1 MFLSEIGDWFNKLFE
16 SLGSFFTHNEEGS
29 LSNLEKILFSLVIIV
44 VAWVA
49 IKIIIGILRK
59 LMGVKKANTIDRSAK
74 NFVISLIKYL
84 LWLFVAFLVIS
95 VLGIDITSFAGVLSA
110 ITVAL
115 GLALQDVIG
124 SLAAGLIIL
133 NQKNFLTD
141 DYIQISNAFG
151 TVEGTV
157 LSVSLMYTSL
167 RTVNGQVVFVPN
179 SNIVKS
185 NLTNFTKEKQRRI
198 VYSVNVAYNSDIEL
212 VKNVLSNILSADERV
227 SKEKEPQIHI
237 NELGEYAVTVVIK
250 CWTDVG
256 EYWNVLNGLHEKV
269 LLAFRENNIIIPS
282 SKEFKVLND

>member
-16 SLGSFFTHNEEGS
+16 SLAEFFNHNEEGT
-29 LSNLEKILFSLVIIV
+29 LSNLEKIIFSLVIIV

-49 IKIIIGILRK
+49 IKIIILILRK

-95 VLGIDITSFAGVLSA
+95 MLGIDITSFAGVLSA

-133 NQKNFLTD
+133 NQKNFLSD

-157 LSVSLMYTSL
+157 VSVSLMYTSL

-185 NLTNFTKEKQRRI
+185 NLTNFTREKQRRI
-198 VYSVNVAYNSDIEL
+198 LYSVNVAYDSDIEL
-212 VKNVLSNILSADERV
+212 VKNVLSNILSADSRI
-227 SKEKEPQIHI
+227 SKENAPQIHL
-237 NELGEYAVTVVIK
+237 NELGEYAVSVVIK
-250 CWTDVG
+250 CWVDTSD
-256 EYWNVLNGLHEKV
+256 YWNVLNGLHEKV

-282 SKEFKVLND
+282 SKEIKVLQ

>member
-1 MFLSEIGDWFNKLFE
+1 MFLSEFGDFMRKMLE
-16 SLGSFFTHNEEGS
+16 SIGSFFTHNEEGT
-29 LSNLEKILFSLVIIV
+29 LSNLEKIIFSLVIIV
-44 VAWVA
+44 VAWVV
-49 IKIIIGILRK
+49 IKFIVLLLRK
-59 LMGVKKANTIDRSAK
+59 IMGVKKANTIDRSAK
-74 NFVISLIKYL
+74 NFVITLIKYL

-95 VLGIDITSFAGVLSA
+95 MLGIDITSFAGVLSA

-133 NQKNFLTD
+133 NQKNFLSD

-167 RTVNGQVVFVPN
+167 KTVNGQVVFVPN

-185 NLTNFTKEKQRRI
+185 NLTNFTREKQRRI
-198 VYSVNVAYNSDIEL
+198 VYNVNVAYDSDIEL
-212 VKNVLSNILSADERV
+212 VKNVLMGIIKADTRISE
-227 SKEKEPQIHI
+227 ENAPQIHV
-237 NELGEYAVTVVIK
+237 NNLGEYAIEFVIK
-250 CWTDVG
+250 CWVDTS

-269 LLAFRENNIIIPS
+269 LVEFRNNNIIIPS
-282 SKEFKVLND
+282 SKEIKVLQ